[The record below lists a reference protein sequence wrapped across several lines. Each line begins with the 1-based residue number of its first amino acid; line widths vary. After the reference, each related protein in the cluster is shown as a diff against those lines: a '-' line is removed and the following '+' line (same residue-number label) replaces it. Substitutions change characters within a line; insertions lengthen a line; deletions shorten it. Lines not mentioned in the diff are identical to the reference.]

1 VLPGFENCI
10 LLRFMNQA
18 DFFREYLTEELAR
31 RCERNP
37 RYSTR
42 AFAKA
47 LDVDVASLSRILAGK
62 QIPSYKICESVFVK
76 LGLSPTMQKKFL
88 KSVAAK
94 QKATGLKR
102 IAPAFKNLGA
112 DSEERRDLTTDI
124 WRVIADWYHGAIME
138 LTFTKD
144 FNSDPKWI
152 SQQLG
157 ISEVEV
163 KLAIKR
169 LIRLELLELKE
180 SVLTKTIAQ
189 VSSADKNVTSSAHKR
204 LQKQVLKK
212 AVDSLE
218 NDDIEIRNMTS
229 MAMAVD
235 PQNIPQA
242 KKMIQSFSRELCA
255 YLESGKRTQVYQ
267 LGVCLYPI
275 SKKQEDKG

>member
-1 VLPGFENCI
+1 
-10 LLRFMNQA
+10 MNEA
-18 DFFREYLTEELAR
+18 DFFQECLNEELAR

-47 LDVDVASLSRILAGK
+47 LDIDVASLSRILSGK
-62 QIPSYKICESVFVK
+62 QIPSYKICESVFSK
-76 LGLSPTMQKKFL
+76 LELSPAAQKKFL
-88 KSVAAK
+88 NSVAAK

-112 DSEERRDLTTDI
+112 SSEERRDLTADI

-169 LIRLELLELKE
+169 LTRLELLESKE
-180 SVLTKTIAQ
+180 GILTKTVEQ
-189 VSSADKNVTSSAHKR
+189 VSSADKSITSSAHKR

-218 NDDIEIRNMTS
+218 NDNIEIRNMTS
-229 MAMAVD
+229 MSMAVD
-235 PQNIPQA
+235 PQKIPQA
-242 KKMIQSFSRELCA
+242 KKMIQNFSRELCA

-275 SKKQEDKG
+275 SKNQGEK

>member
-1 VLPGFENCI
+1 MLPDFGI
-10 LLRFMNQA
+10 RSLLPSMNQS
-18 DFFREYLTEELAR
+18 DFFQECLNEELAR
-31 RCERNP
+31 RCEKNP

-42 AFAKA
+42 AFARA
-47 LDVDVASLSRILAGK
+47 LGIDVASLSRILSGK
-62 QIPSYKICESVFVK
+62 QIPSYKICESVFSK
-76 LGLSPTMQKKFL
+76 LELSPAEQKKFL
-88 KSVAAK
+88 TSIAAR
-94 QKATGLKR
+94 QKAVGLKR
-102 IAPAFKNLGA
+102 IAPAFKNLEAKSDG
-112 DSEERRDLTTDI
+112 RRDLTADI

-169 LIRLELLELKE
+169 LIRLELLEDRDGKLH
-180 SVLTKTIAQ
+180 KTVEQ
-189 VSSADKNVTSSAHKR
+189 VSSADKSITSSAHKR

-212 AVDSLE
+212 AVESLE

-229 MAMAVD
+229 MSMAVD
-235 PQNIPQA
+235 PQKIPQA
-242 KKMIQSFSRELCA
+242 KKMIQNFSRELCA

-275 SKKQEDKG
+275 SKKQGEQ